1 MEPYRSEALNR
12 GALNVGPSFETAEV
26 ATMVSVCG
34 RGGGGGGGAGAPGG
48 VTRKRQCYDG
58 SSSDLRTCS

>member
-34 RGGGGGGGAGAPGG
+34 RGGGVGEGQVHRRG
-48 VTRKRQCYDG
+48 
-58 SSSDLRTCS
+58 